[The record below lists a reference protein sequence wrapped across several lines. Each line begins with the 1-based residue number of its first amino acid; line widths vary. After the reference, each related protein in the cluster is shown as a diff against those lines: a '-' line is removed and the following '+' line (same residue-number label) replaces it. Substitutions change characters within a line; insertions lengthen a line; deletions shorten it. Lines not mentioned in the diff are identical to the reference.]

1 MNNENLGRAFEK
13 LVKNLV
19 GDKYGI
25 EIDFNPVEHF
35 EGKPYYDVIVYLDP
49 NKYHWVGSE
58 YSGKYHAVMEDIE
71 YEIEKALK
79 YIGGH
84 TWEYIHN
91 VKFERTKDSENF
103 YNHLKERIKEI
114 WPKVVSRYKE
124 GTNPSDIPEE
134 ILDVEISHSSQYD
147 NITIILN
154 TPHVDPTSNY
164 DELFWHMF
172 FVYTAQNNL
181 DLDTFRVD
189 IKGYED

>member
-25 EIDFNPVEHF
+25 ELDLIPVEHF
-35 EGKPYYDVIVYLDP
+35 EGNPYYDVIVYLDP

-58 YSGKYHAVMEDIE
+58 YSRKYHEVIEDIE
-71 YEIEKALK
+71 HEIEKALK

-91 VKFERTKDSENF
+91 VKFERTKDSDNF
-103 YNHLKERIKEI
+103 YNYLKERIKEI
-114 WPKVVSRYKE
+114 WPKVVDAHKE
-124 GTNPSDIPEE
+124 KDYSFEIPN
-134 ILDVEISHSSQYD
+134 ILDVKISHEGQFD
-147 NITIILN
+147 DITIILD
-154 TPHVDPTSNY
+154 TPHVHEDYY
-164 DELFWHMF
+164 DRFFWHMF
-172 FVYTAQNNL
+172 FVYTAQNGV

>member
-25 EIDFNPVEHF
+25 EIDFEPVEHF

-58 YSGKYHAVMEDIE
+58 YSKKYHEVMEDIE

-91 VKFERTKDSENF
+91 VKFERTKDSDNF
-103 YNHLKERIKEI
+103 YNYLKEKIKEI
-114 WPKVVSRYKE
+114 WPKVRSSYLEK
-124 GTNPSDIPEE
+124 TNPYIIPDI
-134 ILDVEISHSSQYD
+134 IDIKIGHQGQFD
-147 NITIILN
+147 DITIIVD
-154 TPHVDPTSNY
+154 TAHVHPSYY
-164 DELFWHMF
+164 DRGFWHMF
-172 FVYTAQNNL
+172 FVYTSENGVE
-181 DLDTFRVD
+181 LDTFRVD